1 MTVKNYVPNE
11 KFFYYKYDRLLFRK
25 WKMYFEPKDKFPKR
39 VKQKMESF
47 FHCVK
52 AERAEQALAV
62 IKRPKVPR
70 FNLDP

>member
-1 MTVKNYVPNE
+1 MVNYIQTVN
-11 KFFYYKYDRLLFRK
+11 FFNVSRK
-25 WKMYFEPKDKFPKR
+25 TLHKISGISLPITKIVSKKVKR
-39 VKQKMESF
+39 KIAIF